1 MKNKNEKEAMESRII
16 EGGTL
21 ERGGERDG
29 GRFRRRLL
37 PIFFCVE
44 RVPRRNKNY
53 LS

>member
-1 MKNKNEKEAMESRII
+1 MKNEKKKEVMELRII

-21 ERGGERDG
+21 ERGGE
-29 GRFRRRLL
+29 GRFRRRLS